1 MDELDYQILDALQNE
16 FPLSPRPYE
25 VIAERLGLSADALW
39 QRVGAL
45 KEGGV
50 IRRLGASLD
59 SRKLGYTSTLVGVS
73 VPADSFDRASE
84 VICGF
89 AEVTHCYQRGSD
101 FNIWFT
107 LIARDEDRV
116 EEILA
121 HIKAQLS
128 LADAQVLNVPV
139 QRLFKL
145 DARFDASARPGR
157 GRGEAGQG

>member
-1 MDELDYQILDALQNE
+1 MDDLDYRLLDVLQNE
-16 FPLSPRPYE
+16 FPLAPRPYE
-25 VIAERLGLSADALW
+25 VIAERLQLSADEVW
-39 QRVGAL
+39 QRVQAM
-45 KEGGV
+45 KEGGI

-73 VPADSFDRASE
+73 VPPDSLGQASE

-89 AEVTHCYQRGSD
+89 AEVTHCYQRKNA

-121 HIKAQLS
+121 HIKVRLS
-128 LADAQVLNVPV
+128 LEDAQVLNVPV

-145 DARFDASARPGR
+145 DARFDASVR
-157 GRGEAGQG
+157 QGPEEGGPDTQ